1 MENKWPNAGNN
12 SIMEGYVKTDDIFKD
27 MCGLLSPHKSRIPG
41 GKHNPCS
48 KKLAPGISDCQ

>member
-27 MCGLLSPHKSRIPG
+27 MCGLLSPHKKPHTRR
-41 GKHNPCS
+41 
-48 KKLAPGISDCQ
+48 